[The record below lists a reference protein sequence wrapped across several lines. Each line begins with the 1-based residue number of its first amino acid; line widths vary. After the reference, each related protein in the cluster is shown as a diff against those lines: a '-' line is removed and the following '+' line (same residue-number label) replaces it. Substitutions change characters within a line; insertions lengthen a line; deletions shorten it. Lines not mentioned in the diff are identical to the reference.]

1 MMEIDFFS
9 ELGEILIPNIFIN
22 LISHV
27 MLNGS
32 DFNLM
37 FHLIDF
43 SISINVVIWIE
54 TCRVFMRILMRIR
67 ILILHHEIS
76 IVFVVII
83 ILES

>member
-43 SISINVVIWIE
+43 SISVNVVIWIE